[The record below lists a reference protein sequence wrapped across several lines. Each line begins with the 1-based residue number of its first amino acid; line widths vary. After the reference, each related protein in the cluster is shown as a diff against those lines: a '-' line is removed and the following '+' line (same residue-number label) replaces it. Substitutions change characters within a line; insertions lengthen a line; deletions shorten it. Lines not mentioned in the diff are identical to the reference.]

1 MSNSSHQTPLFRF
14 PPDGEKAIMR
24 RCCSSSAQ
32 RHGCACSKKLSLT
45 LSFLFAA
52 CLPPLCGEAP
62 AALFCFG
69 CTASFFRLCVP
80 LFVRNAVARSFCFFG
95 LHFAR
100 KTNIFT
106 FFGIFKGI
114 SLFFVE
120 IIIYKCFYIIFFD
133 YGGAHG

>member
-45 LSFLFAA
+45 LGFLFAA

-62 AALFCFG
+62 TALFFI
-69 CTASFFRLCVP
+69 
-80 LFVRNAVARSFCFFG
+80 ND
-95 LHFAR
+95 
-100 KTNIFT
+100 IFT
-106 FFGIFKGI
+106 HFR
-114 SLFFVE
+114 
-120 IIIYKCFYIIFFD
+120 
-133 YGGAHG
+133 